1 MDIVSSS
8 IDTHIPI
15 SIVSGYYL
23 KRKEEYLTATLCLT
37 LPTKQSTH
45 MHEDIPPSQWP
56 HRMGMVI
63 LTL

>member
-1 MDIVSSS
+1 MDIISSS

-37 LPTKQSTH
+37 LPIKQSTH
-45 MHEDIPPSQWP
+45 IHEDVPPSQ
-56 HRMGMVI
+56 
-63 LTL
+63 